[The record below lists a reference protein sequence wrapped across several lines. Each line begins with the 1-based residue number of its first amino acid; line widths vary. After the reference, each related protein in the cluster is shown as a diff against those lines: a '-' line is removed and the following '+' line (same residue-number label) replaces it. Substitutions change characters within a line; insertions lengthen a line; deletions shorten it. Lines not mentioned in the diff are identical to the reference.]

1 MELAFNIALA
11 AGIIVEILLL
21 WETSNR
27 QRNIPLKPGFIASGV
42 SRAQEAIALVVLV
55 AWTLILPL
63 EFFKPQLGSGFINW
77 MTETIMVLAGLFLF
91 IAGLWYHKFLPRIN
105 EQTLVVVTAI
115 VLLSLY
121 GQVQLDWYWL
131 AALSVP
137 LIGIFILALTKHIL
151 HPALKSLFYFWYLMC
166 LLVMAYLG
174 AFDLLFNLDTGYLET
189 SFDHFIAGAAGLF
202 FLLHCVFLVRF
213 FLMLTANILPWN
225 RYLITLAMPQLFGD
239 EQMSRRR
246 FVVILL
252 VVLGILWANLQF
264 GLVTDINLASLLI
277 LFVVHFMDR
286 GMPILPK
293 FR

>member
-27 QRNIPLKPGFIASGV
+27 QRNLPSRPGFIAPGV
-42 SRAQEAIALVVLV
+42 SRMQEAIALVMLA
-55 AWTLILPL
+55 AWAIILPL
-63 EFFKPQLGSGFINW
+63 EFFNPQFSDGF
-77 MTETIMVLAGLFLF
+77 MSTVQDAIMVPAGFFLLVV
-91 IAGLWYHKFLPRIN
+91 GLWFHKFLPRIN

-121 GQVQLDWYWL
+121 GQVQFDGYWL
-131 AALSVP
+131 AAIAALLAVMT
-137 LIGIFILALTKHIL
+137 LLALTRHVL
-151 HPALKSLFYFWYLMC
+151 HAALKSLFYFWYLIC

-174 AFDLLFNLDTGYLET
+174 SYDLFFNPDTEYLET

-213 FLMLTANILPWN
+213 FLMLTANVLPWN
-225 RYLITLAMPQLFGD
+225 RYLIKLAMPHLFGD
-239 EQMSRRR
+239 EQMPPVT
-246 FVVILL
+246 FLAILAGAGA
-252 VVLGILWANLQF
+252 VVLLNQQF
-264 GLVTDINLASLLI
+264 GFAPSLSLASLLI
-277 LFVVHFMDR
+277 LFVVHFMNR
-286 GMPILPK
+286 AAPILPK

>member
-252 VVLGILWANLQF
+252 VVLGILWANRQF
-264 GLVTDINLASLLI
+264 GLATDINLASLLI

>member
-63 EFFKPQLGSGFINW
+63 EFFNPQFGSGFINW
-77 MTETIMVLAGLFLF
+77 VSETIMLLAGLFLF

-174 AFDLLFNLDTGYLET
+174 TFDLLFNLDTGYLET
-189 SFDHFIAGAAGLF
+189 SFNHFIAGAAGLF

-225 RYLITLAMPQLFGD
+225 RYLIALAMPQLFGD

>member
-27 QRNIPLKPGFIASGV
+27 QRNIALPPGFIASGV
-42 SRAQEAIALVVLV
+42 SRFQEAIALVVLA

-63 EFFKPQLGSGFINW
+63 EFFNPQVGSAFINW
-77 MTETIMVLAGLFLF
+77 MTETIMVLAGLFLLF
-91 IAGLWYHKFLPRIN
+91 AGLWYHKFLPRIN

-121 GQVQLDWYWL
+121 GQIQLDWQWL
-131 AALSVP
+131 AALALP
-137 LIGIFILALTKHIL
+137 LLAIFILALTKHSL
-151 HPALKSLFYFWYLMC
+151 PPALKSLFYFWYLVC

-174 AFDLLFNLDTGYLET
+174 TFDLLFNPDTGNLET
-189 SFDHFIAGAAGLF
+189 SFEHFVAGASGLF

-213 FLMLTANILPWN
+213 FLMLTANLLPWN
-225 RYLITLAMPQLFGD
+225 RYLIALAMPQLFGD
-239 EQMSRRR
+239 EQMPRRR

-252 VVLGILWANLQF
+252 VVLAILYANQQF
-264 GLVTDINLASLLI
+264 GFVTDIHLASLLI

-286 GMPILPK
+286 AAPILPK

>member
-27 QRNIPLKPGFIASGV
+27 QRNIPLQPGFIAPGV
-42 SRAQEAIALVVLV
+42 SRFQEAIALVVLV

-63 EFFKPQLGSGFINW
+63 EFFNPQFGYGFLDAV
-77 MTETIMVLAGLFLF
+77 MQAIMVPAGLFLVF
-91 IAGLWYHKFLPRIN
+91 AGLWYHRFLPRIN

-121 GQVQLDWYWL
+121 REIQLDGYWL
-131 AALSVP
+131 AALALP
-137 LIGIFILALTKHIL
+137 LVGIFILALTKHTL

-166 LLVMAYLG
+166 MLVMAYLG
-174 AFDLLFNLDTGYLET
+174 AFDLLFNPDTGFLET
-189 SFDHFIAGAAGLF
+189 SFDNFIAGAAGLF

-213 FLMLTANILPWN
+213 FLMLTANILPPN
-225 RYLITLAMPQLFGD
+225 RYLIALAMPQLFGD
-239 EQMSRRR
+239 EQMPRRN
-246 FVVILL
+246 FVIILL
-252 VVLGILWANLQF
+252 VVMTVIWLNLQYGF
-264 GLVTDINLASLLI
+264 FPDFNLASLLI
-277 LFVVHFMDR
+277 LLVVHFMDR
-286 GMPILPK
+286 AMPILPK

>member
-27 QRNIPLKPGFIASGV
+27 QRNIAIPPGFIAPGV
-42 SRAQEAIALVVLV
+42 SRFQEAIALVVLA

-63 EFFKPQLGSGFINW
+63 EFFNPQFGYAFMDSVLQA
-77 MTETIMVLAGLFLF
+77 TMVPAGLFLVF
-91 IAGLWYHKFLPRIN
+91 AGLWYHRFLPRIN

-121 GQVQLDWYWL
+121 GQIQLDWQWL
-131 AALSVP
+131 AALALP
-137 LIGIFILALTKHIL
+137 LLAIFILALTKHTL
-151 HPALKSLFYFWYLMC
+151 PPALKSLFYFWYLMC

-174 AFDLLFNLDTGYLET
+174 AFDLLFNPDTGFLET
-189 SFDHFIAGAAGLF
+189 SFDNFIAGAAGLF

-213 FLMLTANILPWN
+213 FLMLTANLLPWN
-225 RYLITLAMPQLFGD
+225 RYLIDLAMPQLFGD
-239 EQMSRRR
+239 EQMPRRN

-252 VVLGILWANLQF
+252 VIMAVIWLNLQYGF
-264 GLVTDINLASLLI
+264 VPDFNLASLLI
-277 LFVVHFMDR
+277 LLVVHFMDR
-286 GMPILPK
+286 ALPILPK

>member
-11 AGIIVEILLL
+11 AGIIIEILLL

-27 QRNIPLKPGFIASGV
+27 QRNIPLKPGFIAPGV
-42 SRAQEAIALVVLV
+42 SRFQEAIALVVLA

-63 EFFKPQLGSGFINW
+63 EFFNPQFGYDFLNW
-77 MTETIMVLAGLFLF
+77 VTETTMVLAGLFLLG
-91 IAGLWYHKFLPRIN
+91 AGLWYHKFLPRIN

-121 GQVQLDWYWL
+121 GQIQLDWQWL
-131 AALSVP
+131 AALALP
-137 LIGIFILALTKHIL
+137 LLAIFILALTKHSL
-151 HPALKSLFYFWYLMC
+151 PPALKSLFYFWYLMC
-166 LLVMAYLG
+166 LLAMAYLG
-174 AFDLLFNLDTGYLET
+174 TFDLLFNPDTGYLET
-189 SFDHFIAGAAGLF
+189 SFDHFVAGAAGFF

-213 FLMLTANILPWN
+213 FLMLTANLLPWN
-225 RYLITLAMPQLFGD
+225 RYLIALAMPQLFGD
-239 EQMSRRR
+239 EQMPRRR

-252 VVLGILWANLQF
+252 VVLAILYANQQF
-264 GLVTDINLASLLI
+264 GFVTDIHLASLLI

-286 GMPILPK
+286 AAPILPK